1 MKVFQSL
8 NCVVCK
14 LPFARKANEAR
25 SPRRSSCGPAMCHEC
40 FEKERL
46 LEKEERKHQCVR
58 KPCFTNPN
66 FAFYLIDVLSQEDS
80 LALSPLG
87 DGYLLV
93 KPFKIPEC
101 PICHDEYSNQVD
113 GKKSRSLF
121 CNHLIYFLNELPM
134 MTRQMDG
141 RRNHRVCDDCKET
154 GIIDKM
160 YHCSECD
167 LKICSDCLVE
177 EHRSHETTR
186 LLKNELCEMS
196 EAQQKDSTQMVKTYN
211 DLFALMHENTL
222 KGLEAFGTKLTLK
235 EENSKSISTFG
246 EAKKTLEK
254 CAKLR
259 EDFETISE
267 KLMPHLRRY
276 ETKVKTLTERI
287 DKDDYQGLKDGFEE

>member
-25 SPRRSSCGPAMCHEC
+25 SPRPLDCGSAMCHEC
-40 FEKERL
+40 FEKERRL
-46 LEKEERKHQCVR
+46 AKEKREHQCVR
-58 KPCFTNPN
+58 KQCFNNAN

-80 LALSPLG
+80 LTLSPLG

-93 KPFKIPEC
+93 K
-101 PICHDEYSNQVD
+101 
-113 GKKSRSLF
+113 
-121 CNHLIYFLNELPM
+121 
-134 MTRQMDG
+134 
-141 RRNHRVCDDCKET
+141 
-154 GIIDKM
+154 
-160 YHCSECD
+160 
-167 LKICSDCLVE
+167 
-177 EHRSHETTR
+177 
-186 LLKNELCEMS
+186 
-196 EAQQKDSTQMVKTYN
+196 
-211 DLFALMHENTL
+211 
-222 KGLEAFGTKLTLK
+222 KLTLK